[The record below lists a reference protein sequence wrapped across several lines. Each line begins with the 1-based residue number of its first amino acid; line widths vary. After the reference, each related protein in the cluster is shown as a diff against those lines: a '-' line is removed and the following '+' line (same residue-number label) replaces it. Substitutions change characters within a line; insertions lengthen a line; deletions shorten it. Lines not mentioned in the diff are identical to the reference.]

1 MAQRALSAFDSCTIE
16 ERERGLD
23 VWRWMSNWCR
33 EVSQEWSVTM
43 RVCCGV
49 MAATSPNNSWRTNM
63 NATISIL
70 GGQDDGVATY
80 TRDVI
85 KALWILAGA
94 DPETVLAGPKTC
106 SFYRL
111 LYDSGNSWDVC
122 VDGHIANLLK
132 NELRPLTQST
142 LSRREFEQMAEA
154 IREAARCIGWRPC
167 DLQGALWLAWRSS
180 DGFRQGRL

>member
-1 MAQRALSAFDSCTIE
+1 MVQRALAAFDACTPIE
-16 ERERGLD
+16 RDQGQD
-23 VWRWMSNWCR
+23 VWRWMSNWCQ
-33 EVSQEWSVTM
+33 EVAGDFSVTK
-43 RVCCGV
+43 RICCGV

-63 NATISIL
+63 NATVSIL
-70 GGQDDGVATY
+70 GGQDEGVATY

-94 DPETVLAGPKTC
+94 DPETVLSGPKTC

-111 LYDSGNSWDVC
+111 LLDGGNSWDVC

-142 LSRREFEQMAEA
+142 LSKREFELMADA
-154 IREAARCIGWRPC
+154 IRDAARRLGWRPC
-167 DLQGALWLAWRSS
+167 DLQGTLWLAWRSS
-180 DGFRQGRL
+180 EGFKQGRL